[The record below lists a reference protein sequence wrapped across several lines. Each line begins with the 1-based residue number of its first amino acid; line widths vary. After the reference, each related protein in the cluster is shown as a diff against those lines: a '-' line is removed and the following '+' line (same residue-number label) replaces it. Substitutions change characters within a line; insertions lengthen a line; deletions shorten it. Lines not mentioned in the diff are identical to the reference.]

1 MKLQFLGAAQ
11 QVTGSMYMLQ
21 LDNGYKI
28 LIDCGMDYELKR
40 NPVEQTNIFPFRAV
54 DLDLV
59 LLTHAHVDHSGN
71 LPVLIKDGYKGP
83 IICTSATA
91 ELTSYLLYDSCNIQQ
106 QNYRK
111 SLGNA
116 RKTKRH
122 LVPKPLYSEKDV
134 KDTVNQFHTVKLNK
148 PFHPKPEIEIVF
160 QEAGHLLGAA
170 GIKISVTEN
179 GKTKVIGFT
188 GDLGRK
194 NSKLVRDGEPFKGID
209 YLVSESTYGGR
220 KHVAEKT
227 PEDELLG
234 FIHDTCVAQRG
245 RLIIPAFSVGRTQ
258 AIVFTIHQLKR
269 KGLIPSH
276 LKIFVDSPLAIKS
289 TPVYERHPELM
300 NEEALAFRKEYG
312 DLFVFE
318 NIDYLE
324 NKDEH
329 EELTYYFD
337 PCIIISA
344 AGMVEGGRIQEHVSN
359 NIENPYSTILIAGFC
374 AEGTLGHRLLQGLST
389 IKIKN
394 KDKRIFAKIART
406 DVFSS
411 HPDHSEIMDFISS
424 SEPENI
430 KKVFLI
436 HGELPQLEAMKKSVQ
451 QLGIQEVYTPA
462 LGESFSL

>member
-1 MKLQFLGAAQ
+1 
-11 QVTGSMYMLQ
+11 
-21 LDNGYKI
+21 
-28 LIDCGMDYELKR
+28 
-40 NPVEQTNIFPFRAV
+40 
-54 DLDLV
+54 
-59 LLTHAHVDHSGN
+59 
-71 LPVLIKDGYKGP
+71 
-83 IICTSATA
+83 
-91 ELTSYLLYDSCNIQQ
+91 
-106 QNYRK
+106 
-111 SLGNA
+111 
-116 RKTKRH
+116 
-122 LVPKPLYSEKDV
+122 
-134 KDTVNQFHTVKLNK
+134 
-148 PFHPKPEIEIVF
+148 
-160 QEAGHLLGAA
+160 
-170 GIKISVTEN
+170 
-179 GKTKVIGFT
+179 
-188 GDLGRK
+188 
-194 NSKLVRDGEPFKGID
+194 
-209 YLVSESTYGGR
+209 
-220 KHVAEKT
+220 
-227 PEDELLG
+227 
-234 FIHDTCVAQRG
+234 VAQRG

>member
-1 MKLQFLGAAQ
+1 
-11 QVTGSMYMLQ
+11 
-21 LDNGYKI
+21 
-28 LIDCGMDYELKR
+28 
-40 NPVEQTNIFPFRAV
+40 
-54 DLDLV
+54 
-59 LLTHAHVDHSGN
+59 
-71 LPVLIKDGYKGP
+71 
-83 IICTSATA
+83 
-91 ELTSYLLYDSCNIQQ
+91 
-106 QNYRK
+106 
-111 SLGNA
+111 
-116 RKTKRH
+116 
-122 LVPKPLYSEKDV
+122 
-134 KDTVNQFHTVKLNK
+134 
-148 PFHPKPEIEIVF
+148 
-160 QEAGHLLGAA
+160 
-170 GIKISVTEN
+170 
-179 GKTKVIGFT
+179 
-188 GDLGRK
+188 
-194 NSKLVRDGEPFKGID
+194 
-209 YLVSESTYGGR
+209 
-220 KHVAEKT
+220 
-227 PEDELLG
+227 
-234 FIHDTCVAQRG
+234 
-245 RLIIPAFSVGRTQ
+245 
-258 AIVFTIHQLKR
+258 
-269 KGLIPSH
+269 
-276 LKIFVDSPLAIKS
+276 
-289 TPVYERHPELM
+289 
-300 NEEALAFRKEYG
+300 
-312 DLFVFE
+312 LFVFE